1 MANFETLL
9 SPSGVLLFGR
19 KLLDLKLDYKAPPST
34 PTQAKKSGVPG
45 RFGDNLFLQKQLA
58 EKNACFARIY
68 AFSYEGHHYEL
79 PRPVIMLVHG
89 DGIETEGKTGQ
100 DAVDK
105 DTDRV
110 GVASEDYEFNED
122 IRVWAYDQSD
132 ISLRIEVDSGT
143 IGDILLQSELAGD
156 NRSYFSGA
164 DLRVRS
170 GADLRMRSGADLRM
184 RSGADMRMRGGRG
197 D

>member
-19 KLLDLKLDYKAPPST
+19 KLEDLTLNYQAPDGGGDKP
-34 PTQAKKSGVPG
+34 PG
-45 RFGDNLFLQKQLA
+45 RSGDNLFLQKQLA
-58 EKNACFARIY
+58 HADAGFARIY
-68 AFSYEGHHYEL
+68 GFSYEGHYYDL

-89 DGIETEGKTGQ
+89 DGKTPKK
-100 DAVDK
+100 DVDH
-105 DTDRV
+105 T
-110 GVASEDYEFNED
+110 GVVVEDPEFNGGVM
-122 IRVWAYDQSD
+122 VWAYDQSD
-132 ISLRIEVDSGT
+132 MSLRIEVDSGS
-143 IGDILLQSELAGD
+143 ISDILLQTELAGD

>member
-9 SPSGVLLFGR
+9 SPTGVLLFGR

-34 PTQAKKSGVPG
+34 PAQAKRSGVPG

-58 EKNACFARIY
+58 DKSACFARIY
-68 AFSYEGHHYEL
+68 AFSYEGHNYDL

-89 DGIETEGKTGQ
+89 DGIEPQGKTGQ
-100 DAVDK
+100 DAVAH
-105 DTDRV
+105 DTDRS
-110 GVASEDYEFNED
+110 GVVSEDYHYND
-122 IRVWAYDQSD
+122 DVRVWAYDQSD
-132 ISLRIEVDSGT
+132 ISMRIEVDSGS
-143 IGDILLQSELAGD
+143 IADILLQSELAGD

-170 GADLRMRSGADLRM
+170 GADLRMRSGADLRL